1 MPKLTNSYTHLGSS
15 DACKIAYGSNR
26 FGHTNED
33 QRLSLV
39 NQTVGEGGF
48 FGSQKAL
55 TRGDVL
61 EPALAEWTL
70 SELQKLS
77 ESEIKVID
85 NDKADLH
92 DKYKIA
98 SSCDLKLFLSEP
110 IDVKCPVTDNIISMW
125 GLVPV
130 EIKTDGY
137 NKGEPHKDFEAQLR
151 HQMMCVNENKVNK
164 KGKDKPHKEAQF
176 GIITKL
182 GPNLEMNMYPYEKDE
197 EWNADYLEN
206 VADFWRRV
214 EEDDP
219 YPDLKPNEYVADL
232 NAMDT
237 SEELLTAVEGLQQI
251 EAKKKEQD
259 ALIDD
264 IKTTIK
270 RVLRKH
276 ECEQAIV
283 GPYVIKINTIHR
295 KATPE
300 KVVPAKPAGE
310 PYERLSI
317 KVNSGEL
324 Q

>member
-39 NQTVGEGGF
+39 NQTVGEGQN

-55 TRGDVL
+55 TRGNVL
-61 EPALAEWTL
+61 EPALAEWTIDCL
-70 SELQKLS
+70 ND
-77 ESEIKVID
+77 IKNPMIEADWSGLVLD
-85 NDKADLH
+85 NSQADLQ
-92 DKYKIA
+92 DKYRIA
-98 SSCDLKLFLSEP
+98 SSCDLKLFLKKP
-110 IDVKCPVTDNIISMW
+110 VDVKCPVTDNIISMS
-125 GLVPV
+125 GVVPV

-151 HQMMCVNENKVNK
+151 HQMICL
-164 KGKDKPHKEAQF
+164 DAQF

-182 GPNLEMNMYPYEKDE
+182 GPNLEMNMYPYERDE
-197 EWNADYLEN
+197 EWDADYLEN

-219 YPDLKPNEYVADL
+219 YPDLRPNKYVADL
-232 NAMDT
+232 NEMET
-237 SEELLTAVEGLQQI
+237 SQELLTAIEGLQNI
-251 EAKKKEQD
+251 EGQRKKQD

-276 ECEQAIV
+276 ECEQAVV
-283 GPYVIKINTIHR
+283 GPYVIKINTIQR

-300 KVVPAKPAGE
+300 KIVPAKPAGE

-317 KVNSGEL
+317 KLNSGEL

>member
-1 MPKLTNSYTHLGSS
+1 MAK
-15 DACKIAYGSNR
+15 
-26 FGHTNED
+26 
-33 QRLSLV
+33 
-39 NQTVGEGGF
+39 
-48 FGSQKAL
+48 
-55 TRGDVL
+55 
-61 EPALAEWTL
+61 
-70 SELQKLS
+70 
-77 ESEIKVID
+77 IKVID
-85 NDKADLH
+85 NSKADLH
-92 DKYKIA
+92 DKYRIA

-110 IDVKCPVTDNIISMW
+110 IDVKCPVTDNIITMS
-125 GLVPV
+125 GVVPV

-151 HQMMCVNENKVNK
+151 HQMICL
-164 KGKDKPHKEAQF
+164 DAQF

-182 GPNLEMNMYPYEKDE
+182 GPNLEMNMYPYERDE
-197 EWNADYLEN
+197 EWDADYLEN

-232 NAMDT
+232 NEMET
-237 SEELLTAVEGLQQI
+237 SQELLTAIEGLHNL
-251 EAKKKEQD
+251 EAQKKKHD
-259 ALIDD
+259 ALTDD

-276 ECEQAIV
+276 ECEQAVV
-283 GPYVIKINTIHR
+283 GPYVIKINTIQR

-300 KVVPAKPAGE
+300 KIVPAKPAGE

-317 KVNSGEL
+317 KLNSGEL

>member
-1 MPKLTNSYTHLGSS
+1 MAK
-15 DACKIAYGSNR
+15 
-26 FGHTNED
+26 
-33 QRLSLV
+33 
-39 NQTVGEGGF
+39 
-48 FGSQKAL
+48 
-55 TRGDVL
+55 
-61 EPALAEWTL
+61 
-70 SELQKLS
+70 
-77 ESEIKVID
+77 IKVLD

-110 IDVKCPVTDNIISMW
+110 IDVKCPVTDRVITMS
-125 GLVPV
+125 GVVPV

-137 NKGEPHKDFEAQLR
+137 NKGEPHKDHEAQLR
-151 HQMMCVNENKVNK
+151 HQMICL
-164 KGKDKPHKEAQF
+164 DADF

-251 EAKKKEQD
+251 ESKKKEQD

-283 GPYVIKINTIHR
+283 GPYVIKINTIQR

-300 KVVPAKPAGE
+300 KIVPAKPAGE

-317 KVNSGEL
+317 KLNSGEL

>member
-39 NQTVGEGGF
+39 NQTVGEGQN

-85 NDKADLH
+85 NDKADMQ
-92 DKYKIA
+92 DKYRIA

-110 IDVKCPVTDNIISMW
+110 IDVKCPVSDNIITMS
-125 GLVPV
+125 GVVPV

-137 NKGEPHKDFEAQLR
+137 NKGEPHKDHEAQNR
-151 HQMMCVNENKVNK
+151 HQMICL
-164 KGKDKPHKEAQF
+164 DAQF

-182 GPNLEMNMYPYEKDE
+182 GPNLEMNMYPYERDE
-197 EWNADYLEN
+197 EWDADYLEL

-219 YPDLKPNEYVADL
+219 YPMANDNNYIADL
-232 NAMDT
+232 NTLDKADELQYATEQLMHFKTQKMNFDRQY
-237 SEELLTAVEGLQQI
+237 EEI
-251 EAKKKEQD
+251 EN
-259 ALIDD
+259 
-264 IKTTIK
+264 TIK
-270 RVLRKH
+270 DVLRKM
-276 ECEQAIV
+276 ECDQGII
-283 GPYVIKINTIHR
+283 GPYTLKLAKIQR

-300 KVVPAKPAGE
+300 RVVPAKPAGE
-310 PYERLSI
+310 PYERLTI
-317 KVNSGEL
+317 KINKEETV

>member
-1 MPKLTNSYTHLGSS
+1 MPKLTDSYTHLGSS
-15 DACKIAYGSNR
+15 DACKIAYGENR

-33 QRLSLV
+33 QRQSLV
-39 NQTVGEGGF
+39 NKTVGQGF
-48 FGSQKAL
+48 FASQKAL
-55 TRGDVL
+55 DRGIVL
-61 EPALAEWTL
+61 EPALAEWTVREL
-70 SELQKLS
+70 HKSSEAT
-77 ESEIKVID
+77 IKVLD

-92 DKYKIA
+92 DKYRIA

-110 IDVKCPVTDNIISMW
+110 IDVKCPVTDRVITMS

-151 HQMMCVNENKVNK
+151 HQMICL
-164 KGKDKPHKEAQF
+164 DAQF

-232 NAMDT
+232 NSMDT

-264 IKTTIK
+264 TKTTIK
-270 RVLRKH
+270 RVLRKY
-276 ECEQAIV
+276 ECEQAII
-283 GPYVIKINTIHR
+283 GPYVIRIITSYR

-300 KVVPAKPAGE
+300 KIVPAKPAGE